1 MSNTWSRGR
10 IQAVTAL
17 LKTPPLAQG
26 KRPESVRV
34 PADSSL
40 MLETGQ

>member
-17 LKTPPLAQG
+17 LKTPLLAQG
-26 KRPESVRV
+26 KRPGAVRV

-40 MLETGQ
+40 MLGTGQ